1 MRRADLILLAA
12 LAAVPAGAAAQ
23 VGDSARAVI
32 PAIDT
37 AGIPRVTLGEAV
49 RLAEQVQPSVVQA
62 QAAVENAD
70 ARLRTAKAQYLPTLN
85 LNSNTNRSFSGVP
98 SRVDPNTGL
107 AVGSSSGSLSMSLS
121 SSVDLFTGFRRG
133 ADTRAARASG
143 EAAEASLV
151 DARYQQALTT
161 TNQFFDALAARQLL
175 AVRAASVRRAEEQLK
190 VSVNKLAAGSATR
203 SDSLRSRVTL
213 GNAQL
218 QLIQAQSA
226 LATAEANLARL
237 IGRTG
242 RVAAAD
248 DSAFSLRPPALDS
261 AAIRAEAEARSPQLQ
276 AALASSEAAGAS
288 YRASRSAYW
297 PTLSLSGNVG
307 MNGSSSSGYDL
318 YDNRSV
324 SLGLSWPLFNRF
336 QREQNIETQRNAQ
349 LVAEAQA
356 AEAARAVSADITAQL
371 AQLEAASARITITQ
385 MSVLAAQEDLRVQ
398 QERYRLGASTIVD
411 LLTSQEA
418 LDQAEVDVVNAR
430 FDYLRARAQIEAI
443 IGRSL

>member
-276 AALASSEAAGAS
+276 AALASSEAARAS

>member
-1 MRRADLILLAA
+1 MRRADLMLLAA

-237 IGRTG
+237 VGRTG

-248 DSAFSLRPPALDS
+248 DSAFSMRPPPLDS

-276 AALASSEAAGAS
+276 AALASSEAARAS

>member
-1 MRRADLILLAA
+1 MRRADLMLLAA

-37 AGIPRVTLGEAV
+37 AGIPHVTLGEAV

-237 IGRTG
+237 VGRTG

-248 DSAFSLRPPALDS
+248 DSAFSMRPPPLDS

-276 AALASSEAAGAS
+276 AALASSEAARAS

>member
-1 MRRADLILLAA
+1 MRRADLMLLAA

-248 DSAFSLRPPALDS
+248 DSAFSMRPPPLDS

-276 AALASSEAAGAS
+276 AALASSEAARAS

>member
-1 MRRADLILLAA
+1 MRRADLILVAVLAA
-12 LAAVPAGAAAQ
+12 IPAAAGAQ
-23 VGDSARAVI
+23 VADTARAQLSI
-32 PAIDT
+32 ADT
-37 AGIPRVTLGEAV
+37 AGIPRVTLAEAV
-49 RLAEQVQPSVVQA
+49 RLAEAVQPSVVQA
-62 QAAVENAD
+62 EVAVENAD
-70 ARLRTAKAQYLPTLN
+70 ARLRTARAQYFPSLN
-85 LNSNTNRSFSGVP
+85 LNGSTNRSFSGVP

-143 EAAEASLV
+143 DAAEASLV
-151 DARYQQALTT
+151 DARYRQALTT

-242 RVAAAD
+242 RVGAAD
-248 DSAFSLRPPALDS
+248 DSAFTMRAPALDT

-276 AALASSEAAGAS
+276 AAVASSEAASAS

-307 MNGSSSSGYDL
+307 LNGSSSRDYDL
-318 YDNRSV
+318 YNNRSV

-336 QREQNIETQRNAQ
+336 QREQNIETQRNAL

-356 AEAARAVSADITAQL
+356 SEAARAVSADITAQL
-371 AQLEAASARITITQ
+371 AQLEAASARIAITQ
-385 MSVLAAQEDLRVQ
+385 VSVLAAEEDLRVQ

-418 LDQAEVDVVNAR
+418 LDQAEVDAVNAR

>member
-12 LAAVPAGAAAQ
+12 LAAVPADAAAQ

-276 AALASSEAAGAS
+276 AALASSEAARAS

-324 SLGLSWPLFNRF
+324 SLALSWPLFNRF

>member
-1 MRRADLILLAA
+1 MRPADLCLLLALA
-12 LAAVPAGAAAQ
+12 LPGAAGAQ
-23 VGDSARAVI
+23 V
-32 PAIDT
+32 PTIDT
-37 AGIPRVTLGEAV
+37 TSAPRVTLADAI
-49 RLAEQVQPSVVQA
+49 RLAEQVQPRVVQA
-62 QAAVENAD
+62 QASLENAD
-70 ARLRTAKAQYLPTLN
+70 ARIRTAKAAYLPSLN

-133 ADTRAARASG
+133 ADTRAARATG

-175 AVRAASVRRAEEQLK
+175 AVREASVRRAEEQLK
-190 VSVNKLAAGSATR
+190 VSINKLAAGSATR

-213 GNAQL
+213 GNAQV

-237 IGRTG
+237 IGRAG
-242 RVAAAD
+242 RVGAAD
-248 DSAFSLRPPALDS
+248 DSAFYQQLPAVDT
-261 AAIRAEAEARSPQLQ
+261 AALRAEAEARSPQLQ
-276 AALASSEAAGAS
+276 AAVASSEAASAS

-307 MNGSSSSGYDL
+307 FSGSSSRDYDL
-318 YDNRSV
+318 YNNRSV

-336 QREQNIETQRNAQ
+336 QREQNIETQRNAL
-349 LVAEAQA
+349 LVAEAEA
-356 AEAARAVSADITAQL
+356 AETGRAVSANLTTQL
-371 AQLEAASARITITQ
+371 AQLEAAQARITITGV
-385 MSVLAAQEDLRVQ
+385 SVLAAQEDLRVQ

-411 LLTSQEA
+411 VLTSQEA
-418 LDQAEVDVVNAR
+418 LDQAEVDAVNAR

>member
-1 MRRADLILLAA
+1 MRRADLILFAA
-12 LAAVPAGAAAQ
+12 LGALPGSAAAQ
-23 VGDSARAVI
+23 VTDSARAVI
-32 PAIDT
+32 PVIDT
-37 AGIPRVTLGEAV
+37 VGIPRVALGEAI

-70 ARLRTAKAQYLPTLN
+70 ARLRTARAQYLPSLN

-133 ADTRAARASG
+133 ADTRAARASE

-151 DARYQQALTT
+151 DTRYRQALTT
-161 TNQFFDALAARQLL
+161 TNQFFDALSARQLL
-175 AVRAASVRRAEEQLK
+175 GVREASVRRAEEQLK

-248 DSAFSLRPPALDS
+248 DSMFSVRPPALDT
-261 AAIRAEAEARSPQLQ
+261 AAIRAEAESRAPQLQ
-276 AALASSEAAGAS
+276 AALASSDAASAS

-307 MNGSSSSGYDL
+307 LNGSSSRDYDL
-318 YDNRSV
+318 YNNRSV
-324 SLGLSWPLFNRF
+324 SLALSWPLFNRF
-336 QREQNIETQRNAQ
+336 QREQNIETQRNAL

-356 AEAARAVSADITAQL
+356 QETARAVSADITAQL

-385 MSVLAAQEDLRVQ
+385 MSVLAAEEDLRVQ

>member
-1 MRRADLILLAA
+1 M
-12 LAAVPAGAAAQ
+12 
-23 VGDSARAVI
+23 
-32 PAIDT
+32 
-37 AGIPRVTLGEAV
+37 
-49 RLAEQVQPSVVQA
+49 
-62 QAAVENAD
+62 
-70 ARLRTAKAQYLPTLN
+70 
-85 LNSNTNRSFSGVP
+85 
-98 SRVDPNTGL
+98 
-107 AVGSSSGSLSMSLS
+107 
-121 SSVDLFTGFRRG
+121 
-133 ADTRAARASG
+133 
-143 EAAEASLV
+143 
-151 DARYQQALTT
+151 
-161 TNQFFDALAARQLL
+161 
-175 AVRAASVRRAEEQLK
+175 
-190 VSVNKLAAGSATR
+190 
-203 SDSLRSRVTL
+203 
-213 GNAQL
+213 
-218 QLIQAQSA
+218 
-226 LATAEANLARL
+226 
-237 IGRTG
+237 
-242 RVAAAD
+242 AAAD

-276 AALASSEAAGAS
+276 AALASSEAARAS

-324 SLGLSWPLFNRF
+324 SLALSWPLFNRF

>member
-1 MRRADLILLAA
+1 MRRADLLLLAA
-12 LAAVPAGAAAQ
+12 LVAIPAVATAQ
-23 VGDSARAVI
+23 VGDTARAVI

-37 AGIPRVTLGEAV
+37 AGIPRVTLAEAV
-49 RLAEQVQPSVVQA
+49 RLSEQVQPSVVQA
-62 QAAVENAD
+62 VAAVENAD
-70 ARLRTAKAQYLPTLN
+70 ARLRSAKAQYLPSLS
-85 LNSNTNRSFSGVP
+85 LNSSTNRSFSGVP

-226 LATAEANLARL
+226 LATSEANLARL

-248 DSAFSLRPPALDS
+248 DAAFTVRPPTLDT
-261 AAIRAEAEARSPQLQ
+261 AAIRAEAESRSPQVQ
-276 AALASSEAAGAS
+276 AAIASAEAAGAS

-307 MNGSSSSGYDL
+307 LNGSSSRDYDL
-318 YDNRSV
+318 YNNRSV

-336 QREQNIETQRNAQ
+336 QREQNIESQRNAL
-349 LVAEAQA
+349 LVAEAQS
-356 AEAARAVSADITAQL
+356 AEAARAVSADVTAQL
-371 AQLEAASARITITQ
+371 AQLEAASARIAITQ
-385 MSVLAAQEDLRVQ
+385 VSVLAAQEDLRVQ

-418 LDQAEVDVVNAR
+418 LDQAEVDAVNAR